1 MTDTKTKPH
10 TNVRAYLELEDDS
23 FVAVSALRKHPDG
36 EAMAQSAFAV
46 LAMQLKDALSG
57 MSPLFN
63 RENVLDLCRKI
74 IEEDF
79 NPDGPQTP
87 SWDDLNSKRTEESV
101 KKAMSRR

>member
-1 MTDTKTKPH
+1 MTNTKTKPH

-23 FVAVSALRKHPDG
+23 FVAVAKLREHPNG
-36 EAMAQSAFAV
+36 EVMAQSAFAV

-87 SWDDLNSKRTEESV
+87 RWDDLNTERLEAACEARAKR
-101 KKAMSRR
+101 